1 MHYFNYAAALEE
13 EKEMKKLGQKLP
25 TEADFAA
32 ALQALPGEYEK
43 ECWYKGGN
51 IFHLLFNGKN
61 KHTGWLKSGG
71 SLSDDTSFSYLWSS
85 SRANATYARSFDCD
99 DAGGL
104 LDRVNRDSA
113 HPLRAL
119 VQ

>member
-32 ALQALPGEYEK
+32 ALQALPGKYEK
-43 ECWYKGGN
+43 EEWYEGGN

-61 KHTGWLKSGG
+61 KHAGWLSSGG
-71 SLSDDTSFSYLWSS
+71 SLYNVMSGSYLWSS
-85 SRANATYARSFDCD
+85 SEDSTDNARAFKCVDTEGILVHSNGFT
-99 DAGGL
+99 
-104 LDRVNRDSA
+104 A